1 MMALGRSVFVAF
13 LAWATLGIGACH
25 STATDAPPV
34 TPPSDD
40 SPGLVAAVD
49 TNPDPTVFEFT
60 LEAKGAVVSYV
71 PGLSTPSWTYNGTVP
86 GPLVDVNVGDELR
99 IHFKSS
105 LTEPTTIHWHGLRVP
120 NEMDGAPAVQAPVTP
135 GGTFEYVFKLTD
147 PGLYWFHPHYRSDSQ
162 IRHGLYGVIRVRG
175 PSEPKI
181 DHEHVLVLDD
191 ATLGADGALPAD
203 VDDYATL
210 PMDQKLHGRWGST
223 ILVNGKA
230 DRVLDLQAGAVHRF
244 RFVNSANLR
253 YFNLAVPG
261 HVWRVIGTDGSLFEK
276 PYDIDHLLIG
286 PAERYDALLIP
297 KGAPGAVLTLTS
309 DAYQR
314 ADDDPQPAAKVAA
327 LRISNEPA
335 IAGRVLPD
343 VLPGVAVPRLVP
355 PPGDPIEIE
364 LDQGTVGGTE
374 GYTLP
379 MMDGMSMPMTG
390 DPIFTINK
398 KAGSDIPPIDV
409 ALGGLRTFH
418 IHNVSHQIHIFHL
431 HGFFFQI
438 VDTDDLYDAAL
449 NPLGLRKEMISQ
461 AEKDTITVRS
471 GYSVTI
477 VGAFDR
483 PGKWMFHCHIPEHS
497 ERGMM
502 AEVHVGVP

>member
-1 MMALGRSVFVAF
+1 MMRRVSMLPVLLGASCCVV
-13 LAWATLGIGACH
+13 GACH
-25 STATDAPPV
+25 SAESESPPIAM
-34 TPPSDD
+34 PSEE
-40 SPGLVAAVD
+40 SPGLAAAVD
-49 TNPDPTVFEFT
+49 INPDPSVFEFS
-60 LEAKGAVVSYV
+60 LEAKGTVVSYV
-71 PGLSTPSWTYNGTVP
+71 TGLSTSSWAYNSTVP
-86 GPLVDVNVGDELR
+86 GPLIDAKVGDELR
-99 IHFKSS
+99 IHFKNS
-105 LTEPTTIHWHGLRVP
+105 LPEPTTIHWHGLRVP
-120 NEMDGAPAVQAPVTP
+120 NEMDGAPAVQAPVPP
-135 GGTFEYVFKLTD
+135 GGTFDYVFKLTD
-147 PGLYWFHPHYRSDSQ
+147 AGLYWFHPHYRSDSQ

-175 PSEPKI
+175 AMEPKV

-203 VDDYATL
+203 VDDYAQL
-210 PMDQKLHGRWGST
+210 AMDQKLHGRWGPT
-223 ILVNGKA
+223 ILVNGKS
-230 DRVLDLQAGAVHRF
+230 DRLVELQPGAIHRF
-244 RFVNSANLR
+244 RFVNAANLR
-253 YFNLAVPG
+253 YFNLAIPG
-261 HVWRVIGTDGSLFEK
+261 YTWRVIGTDGSLFEK

-297 KGAPGAVLTLTS
+297 QGAPSTTLTLTS

-314 ADDDPQPAAKVAA
+314 ADDDPQPATKVATF
-327 LRISNEPA
+327 RISGEKP
-335 IAGRVLPD
+335 ITGRVLPD
-343 VLPGVAVPRLVP
+343 ALPGVGVARLVP
-355 PPGDPIEIE
+355 PSGDPTEIE
-364 LDQGTVGGTE
+364 LDQGTVGGIE

-379 MMDGMSMPMTG
+379 MMDGMSTPMKG

-398 KAGSDIPPIDV
+398 KAGMDVPPIAV
-409 ALGGLRTFH
+409 PLGGLRTFH

-438 VDTDDLYDAAL
+438 VDTDDLYDPKI
-449 NPLGLRKEMISQ
+449 NPFGLRKEMISQ

-483 PGKWMFHCHIPEHS
+483 PGKWMFHCHVPEHS